1 MKLKFKNT
9 NINYAVTETKNKE
22 GLASNDSWLMVD
34 FYVEN
39 DEFSYHSCRESL
51 SLGEIVEACNIIHKL
66 YDEPIKV
73 TITKDSY
80 NAKLEDMVSVENT
93 GINGKYSIEL
103 KKVKN
108 SDKKPISN
116 ISFDIQNSSD
126 VYMANVI
133 LGAKFL

>member
-51 SLGEIVEACNIIHKL
+51 SLGEIVEACNIIRKL

-73 TITKDSY
+73 SEKITFIKNYFKIYIKNTPEKKTMVLNLIDLNDSKRTSY
-80 NAKLEDMVSVENT
+80 KLYFEQEEILEFVALSQ
-93 GINGKYSIEL
+93 
-103 KKVKN
+103 
-108 SDKKPISN
+108 N
-116 ISFDIQNSSD
+116 I
-126 VYMANVI
+126 A
-133 LGAKFL
+133 

>member
-51 SLGEIVEACNIIHKL
+51 SLGEIVEACNIIRKL

-73 TITKDSY
+73 SEKITFIKNYFKIYIKNTPEKKTMVLNLIDLNDSKRTSY
-80 NAKLEDMVSVENT
+80 KLYFEQEEILEFVALSQ
-93 GINGKYSIEL
+93 
-103 KKVKN
+103 
-108 SDKKPISN
+108 N
-116 ISFDIQNSSD
+116 I
-126 VYMANVI
+126 V
-133 LGAKFL
+133 

>member
-9 NINYAVTETKNKE
+9 NINYTVTKTKNKE

-51 SLGEIVEACNIIHKL
+51 SLGEIIEACNIIRKL

-73 TITKDSY
+73 SEKITFIKNYFKIYIKNTPEKKTMVLNLIDLNDSKRTSY
-80 NAKLEDMVSVENT
+80 KLYFEQEEILEFVALSQ
-93 GINGKYSIEL
+93 
-103 KKVKN
+103 
-108 SDKKPISN
+108 N
-116 ISFDIQNSSD
+116 I
-126 VYMANVI
+126 A
-133 LGAKFL
+133 

>member
-9 NINYAVTETKNKE
+9 NINYVVTKTKNKE

-51 SLGEIVEACNIIHKL
+51 SLGEIVEACNIIRKL

-73 TITKDSY
+73 SEKITFIKNYFKIYIKNTPEKKTMVLNLIDLNDSKRTSY
-80 NAKLEDMVSVENT
+80 KLYFEQEEILEFVALSR
-93 GINGKYSIEL
+93 
-103 KKVKN
+103 
-108 SDKKPISN
+108 N
-116 ISFDIQNSSD
+116 I
-126 VYMANVI
+126 A
-133 LGAKFL
+133 

>member
-9 NINYAVTETKNKE
+9 NINYTVTKTKNKE

-51 SLGEIVEACNIIHKL
+51 SLGEIVEACNIIRKL

-73 TITKDSY
+73 SEKITFIKNYFKIYIKNTPEKKTMVLNLIDLNDSKRTSY
-80 NAKLEDMVSVENT
+80 KLYFEQEEILEFVALSQ
-93 GINGKYSIEL
+93 
-103 KKVKN
+103 
-108 SDKKPISN
+108 N
-116 ISFDIQNSSD
+116 I
-126 VYMANVI
+126 V
-133 LGAKFL
+133 

>member
-9 NINYAVTETKNKE
+9 NINYTVTKTKNKE

-73 TITKDSY
+73 SEKITFIKNYFKIYIKNTPEKKTMVLNLIDLNDSKRTSY
-80 NAKLEDMVSVENT
+80 KLYFEQEEILEFVALSQ
-93 GINGKYSIEL
+93 
-103 KKVKN
+103 
-108 SDKKPISN
+108 N
-116 ISFDIQNSSD
+116 I
-126 VYMANVI
+126 A
-133 LGAKFL
+133 

>member
-9 NINYAVTETKNKE
+9 NINYAVTKTKNKE

-51 SLGEIVEACNIIHKL
+51 SLGEIVEACDIIRKL

-73 TITKDSY
+73 SEKITFIKNYFKIYIKNTPEKKTMVLNLIDLNDSKRTSY
-80 NAKLEDMVSVENT
+80 KLYFEQEEILEFVALSQ
-93 GINGKYSIEL
+93 
-103 KKVKN
+103 
-108 SDKKPISN
+108 N
-116 ISFDIQNSSD
+116 I
-126 VYMANVI
+126 A
-133 LGAKFL
+133 

>member
-9 NINYAVTETKNKE
+9 NINYAVTKTKNKE

-51 SLGEIVEACNIIHKL
+51 SLSEIVEACNIIRKL

-73 TITKDSY
+73 SEKITFIKNYFKIYIKNTPEKKTMVLNLIDLNDSKRTSY
-80 NAKLEDMVSVENT
+80 KLYFEQEEILEFVALSQ
-93 GINGKYSIEL
+93 
-103 KKVKN
+103 
-108 SDKKPISN
+108 N
-116 ISFDIQNSSD
+116 I
-126 VYMANVI
+126 A
-133 LGAKFL
+133 

>member
-9 NINYAVTETKNKE
+9 NINYAVTKTKNKE

-51 SLGEIVEACNIIHKL
+51 SLGEIIEACNIIRKL

-73 TITKDSY
+73 SEKITFIKNYFKIYIKNTPEKKTMVLNLIDLNDSKRTSY
-80 NAKLEDMVSVENT
+80 KLYFEQEEILEFVALSR
-93 GINGKYSIEL
+93 
-103 KKVKN
+103 
-108 SDKKPISN
+108 N
-116 ISFDIQNSSD
+116 I
-126 VYMANVI
+126 A
-133 LGAKFL
+133 

>member
-9 NINYAVTETKNKE
+9 NINYTVTKTKNKE

-51 SLGEIVEACNIIHKL
+51 SLGEIIEACNIIRKL

-73 TITKDSY
+73 SEKITFIKNYFKIYIKNTPEKKTMVLNLIDLNDSKRTSY
-80 NAKLEDMVSVENT
+80 KLYFEQEEILEFVALSR
-93 GINGKYSIEL
+93 
-103 KKVKN
+103 
-108 SDKKPISN
+108 N
-116 ISFDIQNSSD
+116 I
-126 VYMANVI
+126 A
-133 LGAKFL
+133 